1 MALIYTLTILMTNA
15 SLSWWS
21 VMLIAVVL
29 VLSAVG
35 IAGAVVPAIPGT
47 PLNMAA
53 LIIVYFLCPGEIAT
67 HLLFALLIA
76 GAIVIILDYVAPIW
90 MTRAGGGSRRAAWGS
105 TLGLVAGLFFMPM
118 GLIVGPLIGAFVG
131 ELTDSRRPSKALKV
145 SLWSF
150 AAFLL
155 TSGIKLMAG
164 IVISYYSISAIYCYF
179 TRLL

>member
-1 MALIYTLTILMTNA
+1 MALINMLTILMANT

-21 VMLIAVVL
+21 IMLIAVVL
-29 VLSAVG
+29 VLSVAGIVG
-35 IAGAVVPAIPGT
+35 TLVPAVPGT

-53 LIIVYFLCPGEIAT
+53 LLVAYFLCPGEIAT
-67 HLLFALLIA
+67 HLLFALLVA
-76 GAIVIILDYVAPIW
+76 GLIVIILDYVAPIW

-131 ELTDSRRPSKALKV
+131 EITDSHRPDKAIKV

-155 TSGIKLMAG
+155 TTGIKLMAG
-164 IVISYYSISAIYCYF
+164 IVISYYSISAIYYHF
-179 TRLL
+179 T